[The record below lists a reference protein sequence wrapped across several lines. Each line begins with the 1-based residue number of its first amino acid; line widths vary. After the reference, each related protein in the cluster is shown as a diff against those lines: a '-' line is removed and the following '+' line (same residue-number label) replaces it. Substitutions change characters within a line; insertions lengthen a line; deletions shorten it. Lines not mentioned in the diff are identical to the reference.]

1 MTMQVP
7 SKADKASKLL
17 AGGLSRQYRKRILST
32 IAAIGVVVSCVYA
45 TTIWLV
51 YANLLSSLTDCI
63 YAVAFAWSFFWIK
76 QGRYTLT
83 TYWLIA
89 WAVIQI
95 TIGSIFFVGPDTGF
109 HLYLLVLPVMI
120 YLLLARQPVW
130 AKNTIML
137 IGVIAFIASHTLYV
151 ETYQAPISTG
161 VAQTIFIVNVLIV
174 FGVIF
179 FALKFFADE
188 IEHAFYEQE
197 KLVQTDSLTG
207 LFNDRY
213 ISQHASKLLSL
224 CDRYGHPLSVMCL
237 QIDHFSTINGVHGSE
252 IALQTVKHVARLL
265 ARDVRD
271 ADILARTKDAHF
283 VLLLPETVLEEAH
296 QSAKRLREI
305 VAAAPLPIA
314 DRKLPISLSIGLSY
328 CESNSMLSV
337 DHLIE
342 CADIALR
349 QAQHEGGD
357 LVRQQV
363 A

>member
-1 MTMQVP
+1 MNTLTD
-7 SKADKASKLL
+7 SGSGSSSKLL
-17 AGGLSRQYRKRILST
+17 AGGLRRRYRKRILTT
-32 IAAIGVVVSCVYA
+32 IAAIGLAVSCIYA
-45 TTIWLV
+45 ITIWLI
-51 YANLLSSLTDCI
+51 YDNLLSSLTDCI
-63 YAVAFAWSFFWIK
+63 YALAFAWSFVWIK

-89 WAVIQI
+89 WAGIQI

-120 YLLLARQPVW
+120 YLLLARQPAW
-130 AKNTIML
+130 AKHTVML
-137 IGVIAFIASHTLYV
+137 IGVLAFIASHTLYV
-151 ETYQAPISTG
+151 ETYQAPISPG

-188 IEHAFYEQE
+188 IEHAFHEQE

-237 QIDHFSTINGVHGSE
+237 QIDHFNTINGAHGSG
-252 IALQTVKHVARLL
+252 IALQAVKHVARLL

-271 ADILARTKDAHF
+271 ADILARTEDAHF

-296 QSAKRLREI
+296 QSAKRLREK
-305 VAAAPLPIA
+305 VAAAPLPID

-328 CESNSMLSV
+328 CESNSMLSM

-342 CADIALR
+342 CADMALQ
-349 QAQHEGGD
+349 QAQQEGGD
-357 LVRQQV
+357 LVRQQI